1 MSGRIIRP
9 DDTALLNFPEVGRLH
24 IGMKSER
31 GYPMSID
38 YFRPTGKYAGLFT
51 QVLGE
56 KPQTLQIVFY
66 DDNPELVCNE
76 HYEFRDGS
84 GALVADGDGRDFR
97 VWNGKARVPYN
108 TTDYPDIMQQISQKY
123 NKKPRYEGDTGWDVV
138 LTMRFI
144 IPAVNSVVGCWR
156 FQTKGAASS
165 IKNIRN
171 SFDGVQI
178 LRGTV
183 TGTVF
188 DLSVQFA
195 KSDKPGNTSRFPVVT
210 MVANDS
216 RIDDILKVIAQRQD
230 LSLLLPEKKN
240 IAD

>member
-9 DDTALLNFPEVGRLH
+9 EDTALLNFPEVGRIK
-24 IGMKSER
+24 IGMKSEK
-31 GYPMSID
+31 GYPMSLD

-51 QVLGE
+51 QKLGE
-56 KPQTLQIVFY
+56 KPQTLQIIFC

-84 GALVADGDGRDFR
+84 GALVAKGDGRDFF
-97 VWNGKARVPYN
+97 VWDGKKRALF
-108 TTDYPDIMQQISQKY
+108 TTADYPDIMEQISRKY
-123 NKKPRYEGDTGWDVV
+123 AKKVRFDGDNGWDIV
-138 LTMRFI
+138 LTMHFI
-144 IPAVNSVVGCWR
+144 IPAINEVVGCWQ

-165 IKNIRN
+165 IRNIRD

-195 KSDKPGNTSRFPVVT
+195 KSDKPGSASRFPVVT
-210 MVANDS
+210 MIANDTRVDS
-216 RIDDILKVIAQRQD
+216 IREMIAKRQD
-230 LSLLLPEKKN
+230 LSLLLPGKEL
-240 IAD
+240 

>member
-9 DDTALLNFPEVGRLH
+9 GESAAMLDFPEVGRLH
-24 IGMKSER
+24 IGQKSEK
-31 GYPMSID
+31 GYPMSLD

-51 QVLGE
+51 QVLGA
-56 KPQTLQIVFY
+56 KPQTLQIIFT

-76 HYEFRDGS
+76 HYEFRDAS
-84 GALVADGDGRDFR
+84 GALVAEGDGRNFR
-97 VWNGKARVPYN
+97 VWDGRRRAPFS
-108 TTDYPDIMQQISQKY
+108 TADYPDIMQQISAKY
-123 NKKPRYEGDTGWDVV
+123 PKKPRYDGDIGWDIV

-144 IPAVNSVVGCWR
+144 IPAVNSVVGVWR

-165 IKNIRN
+165 IRNIRN

-195 KSDKPGNTSRFPVVT
+195 KSDKPGSVSRFPVVT
-210 MVANDS
+210 MIANDT
-216 RIDDILKVIAQRQD
+216 RIDDIRKAIAQKQD
-230 LSLLLPEKKN
+230 LSLLLPEGKK
-240 IAD
+240 